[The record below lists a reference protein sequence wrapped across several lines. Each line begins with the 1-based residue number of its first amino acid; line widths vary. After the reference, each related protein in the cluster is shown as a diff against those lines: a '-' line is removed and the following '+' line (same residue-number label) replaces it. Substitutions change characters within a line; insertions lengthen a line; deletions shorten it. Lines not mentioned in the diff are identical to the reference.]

1 MTPREKGDI
10 GFDVG
15 EGNRAA
21 ISIDIE
27 EGNRPGHPGAVARSE
42 KETGT
47 YLQSAALAFRMVS
60 AESQAA
66 GV

>member
-1 MTPREKGDI
+1 
-10 GFDVG
+10 VG